1 MAIYKS
7 ILYDEVKYSNSQNA
21 ANVDEFIKSL
31 LEKQVNKRNCSVN
44 TLRKLSLFNIDN
56 SDNIKKSQ
64 KNVNKEEEKDYFD
77 MIMDYEIKAPYQ
89 PFIKERKI
97 SKPEEDSKQLFVN
110 YGKKIMIDE
119 ISTINSSNG
128 KDNSTDIIDSKW
140 FDDF

>member
-1 MAIYKS
+1 M
-7 ILYDEVKYSNSQNA
+7 
-21 ANVDEFIKSL
+21 
-31 LEKQVNKRNCSVN
+31 N

-140 FDDF
+140 LDDF